1 MGRFDTM
8 RDKEFIELRNKF
20 LLGLFIAIIF
30 IVPIFIFIKNKLY
43 ITDPDIIKG
52 IDKKNN
58 MIILITN
65 EDCSYCS
72 NVRKELDNL
81 NVNYYL
87 LNSDRERS
95 YETILMKLNLT
106 DSDIIYPSLVY
117 IEEGEVVSTLV
128 DIKDIKDV
136 DTYLENYNLLK

>member
-1 MGRFDTM
+1 M

-20 LLGLFIAIIF
+20 FLGLFIAIIF
-30 IVPIFIFIKNKLY
+30 IVPISIFLKNKLY

-52 IDKKNN
+52 IDKRNN

-72 NVRKELDNL
+72 KVRKELDNL

-117 IEEGEVVSTLV
+117 IEEGKVVSTLV

-136 DTYLENYNLLK
+136 DTYLENYNLLG